1 MSPVSLNTSTIQE
14 SYAPTP
20 SQKAGSPSGS
30 APSDSVQPA
39 GEPADSVQ
47 LSPAALREVAL
58 TGRVAGNVAAGN
70 LTSNQKQQLFGEIS
84 SIRSQITADRQADGG
99 TLSSTDAQTIQ
110 QLQNQLSGT
119 IYSDAH
125 KGAAPPSDLYVPQA
139 ATREALEAGRIVLN
153 EKAGNLSSDQAQQL
167 GSQLGT
173 IQQQIATDEQA
184 NGGTLS
190 PAAAQAIN
198 QLQNQLSQQIQET
211 THPPAGT

>member
-30 APSDSVQPA
+30 APSDGVRPA

-84 SIRSQITADRQADGG
+84 SIQSQITADRQADGG
-99 TLSSTDAQTIQ
+99 TLSSTDAQTIK

-125 KGAAPPSDLYVPQA
+125 NGAAPPSDPRSEERRVGK
-139 ATREALEAGRIVLN
+139 AGR
-153 EKAGNLSSDQAQQL
+153 SR
-167 GSQLGT
+167 
-173 IQQQIATDEQA
+173 
-184 NGGTLS
+184 
-190 PAAAQAIN
+190 
-198 QLQNQLSQQIQET
+198 
-211 THPPAGT
+211 